1 MITEFCMGNLF
12 MFLVGAV
19 NSNQPLLYG
28 SLLKCFP
35 SVFLVG
41 TGLSV
46 SLFCGVLFSIFRPAL
61 EESRIISRDTFM
73 LPVNSVDI
81 RHH

>member
-1 MITEFCMGNLF
+1 
-12 MFLVGAV
+12 
-19 NSNQPLLYG
+19 
-28 SLLKCFP
+28 
-35 SVFLVG
+35 
-41 TGLSV
+41 
-46 SLFCGVLFSIFRPAL
+46 VLFSIFRPAL